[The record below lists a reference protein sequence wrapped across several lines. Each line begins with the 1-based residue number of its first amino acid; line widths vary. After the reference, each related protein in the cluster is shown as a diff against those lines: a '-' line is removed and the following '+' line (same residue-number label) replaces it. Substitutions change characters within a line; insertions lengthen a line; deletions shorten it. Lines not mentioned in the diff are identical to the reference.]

1 MASWSSARLQQ
12 IIQTFDQLLNNGGL
26 PLKGMSGSTG
36 LTVKQIHACA
46 HDLNEI
52 GVPVDVTPDGYR
64 IPSALIER
72 ESEFSLRDSI
82 LLALGLR
89 LLEDQGGIDSASVD
103 AIRLQLFPQSDDG
116 RSQVNDRAP
125 VQEKIGAGV
134 LEALRKAV
142 WKHQRLWILY
152 HSRESGETAQREISP
167 YTLVRR
173 RASWYVIA
181 YCHLRGDVRTFKA
194 SRMENVFL
202 SENEF
207 FQEPEY
213 DPNDYLLYSWNI
225 ISGKPNVVLA
235 RFDESVGALVLEKK
249 LSHGRIWQDGDQV
262 YMQTLV
268 SGLDEFSWW
277 IMQYGEHA
285 EVIQPL
291 ELRRILAMR
300 SAKMSELYADA
311 YTTRSRSLKPC
322 RTTSL

>member
-1 MASWSSARLQQ
+1 MASWNSARLQK
-12 IIQTFDQLLNNGGL
+12 IIQTFDHLLDNGVL
-26 PLKGMSGSTG
+26 PLTGMSGLAG
-36 LTVKQIHACA
+36 LTEKQVHACV
-46 HDLNEI
+46 HDLNGI
-52 GVPVDVTPDGYR
+52 GVPVDVTPQGYS
-64 IPSALIER
+64 IPSALVEW

-89 LLEDQGGIDSASVD
+89 LLEDQEGIDGETLDS
-103 AIRLQLFPQSDDG
+103 IRLQLFPQSDDG
-116 RSQVNDRAP
+116 RSPVNDEAP
-125 VQEKIGAGV
+125 VQAKIDAVV
-134 LEALRKAV
+134 LDCLRKAV
-142 WKHQRLWILY
+142 WKHQRLSMMY
-152 HSRESGETAQREISP
+152 RSRESGEIAQREISP

-194 SRMENVFL
+194 SRVESIAA
-202 SENEF
+202 SEHEF
-207 FQEPEY
+207 YQEPDY

-235 RFDESVGALVLEKK
+235 RFDDSVGPLILEKK

-262 YMQTLV
+262 YLQTLV